1 MDAGDKSV
9 TREDQILIS
18 VSKSVDNV
26 DNWTQGTN
34 LNLGNIRIHIS
45 VSKAADIVDKLDAND
60 KSVISEDQ
68 ILISVS
74 KTVDIVDN
82 WTQRT
87 NL

>member
-1 MDAGDKSV
+1 MDKSV

-45 VSKAADIVDKLDAND
+45 VSK
-60 KSVISEDQ
+60 S
-68 ILISVS
+68 
-74 KTVDIVDN
+74 VDIVDN
-82 WTQRT
+82 WTQGT